1 MKTLSRLISF
11 PRSCPLCVGM
21 HMGHAFLAQR
31 ARTRKPQ
38 TRSEPHMNTILH
50 PFRPFVTTL
59 AILFLSLGAIPPAHA
74 AEHVINFEAGLSGW
88 SAVKG
93 TSYFNWARHAG
104 GTHSGHTGPN
114 EAEEGNYYLYL
125 EASRN
130 TPSRIA
136 YFQSPDFPETIKR
149 VSFHYHM
156 YGAHMGTLTL
166 EGFDGSRWLQLWRV
180 SGQQHGSH
188 YAPWTRKELDL
199 SARTIRKVR
208 FKGVTGSG
216 PGKLYRGD
224 MAIDFITLTTSKE
237 VSAGHWSKSG
247 DDVYFANGN
256 VGIGIKDPKADLAVL
271 GNLSKAL
278 SGHIAIAKGSI
289 NVTGVGTRFTKD
301 LAAGDSLLIKDQVF
315 RVAKI
320 LSDTEL
326 NLNAAH
332 PTGALNATAYTD
344 GDLLS
349 VHTGAEVSALTIDKS
364 GNVGIGAAA
373 PKATLEAKGP
383 FIRKVFVAT
392 GLGPGDETDPAAGGR
407 QIKSR
412 VLNFTKLHADTAIRI
427 LYSDNLRVHRPD
439 NTSIARWEIRIN
451 GAHPPGGAIYQD
463 KHSHA
468 GQNDLEPA
476 TILGYATGVPSGNHQ
491 IQIWVNIV
499 PGYAA
504 YAADTYTGWSN
515 SRWTL
520 EAQEV
525 WMQ

>member
-1 MKTLSRLISF
+1 MKTTSRSTPLSIAALY
-11 PRSCPLCVGM
+11 
-21 HMGHAFLAQR
+21 
-31 ARTRKPQ
+31 
-38 TRSEPHMNTILH
+38 ILLL
-50 PFRPFVTTL
+50 TL
-59 AILFLSLGAIPPAHA
+59 AFISPTRA

-88 SAVKG
+88 SAIKG

-104 GTHSGHTGPN
+104 GTHSGHTGPVD
-114 EAEEGNYYLYL
+114 AEEGNYYLYL

-149 VSFHYHM
+149 ISFHYHM
-156 YGAHMGTLTL
+156 YGAHMGTLEL
-166 EGFDGSRWLQLWRV
+166 QGFDGSRWLELWRV
-180 SGQQHGSH
+180 NGQQHGSH

-208 FKGVTGSG
+208 FKGVTGNG

-247 DDVYFANGN
+247 DDIYFANGN

-301 LAAGDSLLIKDQVF
+301 LAVGDSLLIKDQIF

-349 VHTGAEVSALTIDKS
+349 VRTGAEVSALTIDKS

-383 FIRKVFVAT
+383 FIRQVFVAT
-392 GLGPGDETDPAAGGR
+392 GLGPEDGTDPAAGGR

-427 LYSDNLRVHRPD
+427 LYSDTLRIAGSGGH
-439 NTSIARWEIRIN
+439 SARWEIRID

-463 KHSHA
+463 KHTHSHE
-468 GQNDLEPA
+468 NLDPT
-476 TILGYATGVPSGNHQ
+476 TILGYATGIPAGNHQ
-491 IQIWVNIV
+491 IQVWVNKV
-499 PGYAA
+499 GGYGANA
-504 YAADTYTGWSN
+504 YTGWLN